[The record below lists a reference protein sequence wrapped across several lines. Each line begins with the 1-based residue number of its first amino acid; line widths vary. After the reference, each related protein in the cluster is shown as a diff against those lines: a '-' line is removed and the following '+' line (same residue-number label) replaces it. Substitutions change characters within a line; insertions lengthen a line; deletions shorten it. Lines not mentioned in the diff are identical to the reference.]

1 MNEVRERVLL
11 GVTPYMDYQEHRDLI
26 SICICSEYFTDYED
40 DNVGI
45 EPDFSEVIAII
56 EKDWLFAKMRKEG
69 IENPLQYLKEEYTS
83 DDSISWYDEALI
95 ENKVVMIAFN

>member
-1 MNEVRERVLL
+1 MNEIRERVLL

-56 EKDWLFAKMRKEG
+56 EKDWLFSKMIMEG
-69 IENPLQYLKEEYTS
+69 IENPLQYLK
-83 DDSISWYDEALI
+83 
-95 ENKVVMIAFN
+95 

>member
-1 MNEVRERVLL
+1 MNEIRERVLL

-40 DNVGI
+40 DNIGI

-69 IENPLQYLKEEYTS
+69 IENPLQYLKKEYTS
-83 DDSISWYDEALI
+83 DDSISWYDEALM
-95 ENKVVMIAFN
+95 ENKVVMVAFN